1 MKKYGLVLEGGG
13 AKGAYHVGAIKA
25 LAENGY
31 TFNAVVG
38 TSIGALNAA
47 LVAQG
52 DFDKLAKIWHDTTYS
67 TIFNVDEEK
76 VEKTLNAKIDIDVIK
91 YLSKKLGKALK
102 EGGIDTIKIRELL
115 DENVDEEKLR
125 KSDVKFGLVTYNFS
139 DKQPEELFIEDIPE
153 GKVIDYLMAS
163 SSLPVFKTMKIDS
176 KIYLDGGVYDNCPVH
191 MLEKKGYKDVFII
204 RVYKK
209 LKIRDYKNIIER
221 GKLNIHMITP
231 NENLAGLL
239 NFDNETLKYMIKLGY
254 YDALKSLKN
263 LDGFKYY
270 VESKNEEYFNELL
283 HEINIKEIEKIIRLL
298 KLNFIINTNIKK
310 MFIDV
315 VMPLLVSKTQIKK
328 ANSSKEI
335 VYALLEHVALKE
347 NVERF
352 KIYEFEEF
360 LDITKKEVVYKGK
373 NKIDES
379 IYRVVKLL
387 NAKED

>member
-1 MKKYGLVLEGGG
+1 MKEYGLVLEGGG

-25 LAENGY
+25 LVENGY
-31 TFNAVVG
+31 TFNSVVG

-76 VEKTLNAKIDIDVIK
+76 VEKTLNAKIDIDLIK

-115 DENVDEEKLR
+115 NENVDEEKLR
-125 KSDVKFGLVTYNFS
+125 KSDVKFGLVTYNLS

-176 KIYLDGGVYDNCPVH
+176 KVYLDGGVYDNCPLH
-191 MLEKKGYKDVFII
+191 MLEKRGYKDVFVI
-204 RVYKK
+204 RVFKK
-209 LKIRDYKNIIER
+209 LKIRNYKNIIER
-221 GKLNIHMITP
+221 GNVNIHMIAP

-239 NFDNETLKYMIKLGY
+239 NFDNDTLKYMIKLGY
-254 YDALKSLKN
+254 YDALKSLKE

-270 VESKNEEYFNELL
+270 IKPKEDDYFLNLLNKIEISEL
-283 HEINIKEIEKIIRLL
+283 EDIIREL
-298 KLNFIINTNIKK
+298 KLNFVINTNIKK
-310 MFIDV
+310 MFIDI

-328 ANSSKEI
+328 ANSNKES
-335 VYALLEHVALKE
+335 VYALLEYIALKE
-347 NVERF
+347 NIERF

-360 LDITKKEVVYKGK
+360 LDIVKQKVNYEGK
-373 NKIDES
+373 NKIDEA
-379 IYRVVKLL
+379 IYKIIKLL
-387 NAKED
+387 DINN

>member
-1 MKKYGLVLEGGG
+1 MKEYGLVLEGGG

-25 LAENGY
+25 LVENGY

-52 DFDKLAKIWHDTTYS
+52 DFDKLAKIWHDVTYS
-67 TIFNVDEEK
+67 TIFNVEEEK
-76 VEKTLNAKIDIDVIK
+76 VEKTLNAKIDIDLIK
-91 YLSKKLGKALK
+91 YLSKKLGKTLK

-115 DENVDEEKLR
+115 NENVDEEKLR
-125 KSDVKFGLVTYNFS
+125 KSDVKFGLVTYNLS

-176 KIYLDGGVYDNCPVH
+176 KVYLDGGIYDNCPLH

-204 RVYKK
+204 RVFKK
-209 LKIRDYKNIIER
+209 LKIRNYKNIIER
-221 GKLNIHMITP
+221 GNVNIHMIAP

-239 NFDNETLKYMIKLGY
+239 NFDNDTLKYMIKLGY
-254 YDALKSLKN
+254 YDALKSLKE

-270 VESKNEEYFNELL
+270 IESKEEEYFLNLLSKIEISEL
-283 HEINIKEIEKIIRLL
+283 EDIIRDL
-298 KLNFIINTNIKK
+298 KLNFVINTNIKK
-310 MFIDV
+310 MFIDI

-328 ANSSKEI
+328 ANSNKES
-335 VYALLEHVALKE
+335 VYALLEYVALKE
-347 NVERF
+347 NIERF
-352 KIYEFEEF
+352 KIYEFEGF
-360 LDITKKEVVYKGK
+360 LDIVKQKVNYEGK
-373 NKIDES
+373 NKIDEA
-379 IYRVVKLL
+379 IYKIIKLL
-387 NAKED
+387 DINN